1 MLVGPPGVGKGTA
14 VHPAHWFIKD
24 FKPVLSNYLSDRI
37 TAPEIIK
44 RLDDGF
50 QTQSVQ
56 NGAIV
61 VTKEATAII
70 MAMELS
76 TFLSSSDW
84 MTSFLC
90 QTWDQNE
97 FEYGT
102 KNKGSNVIK
111 DMCISLIGACV
122 PDFIRRINGHVNS
135 SDAINGGFT
144 ARTIFVFANEKS
156 KDLPWP
162 MALRNTTNGPELI
175 KKLREDLTQIASL
188 RGEFRMEPDA
198 RHEWDTFYKSIRH
211 KDEDSDVIRHFKS
224 RQNVHVLKVAMCLSA
239 ATNDSLIIDRW
250 CLRTAIALVQGV
262 LNTLDVTFR
271 GVGESSL
278 SEATAKVQTYIER
291 KGSTSRRELVRD
303 NHRHATVE
311 DLDRILNTLCQI
323 GIVNAYTRG
332 GTQFYDHIKTG
343 KVGP

>member
-1 MLVGPPGVGKGTA
+1 
-14 VHPAHWFIKD
+14 
-24 FKPVLSNYLSDRI
+24 
-37 TAPEIIK
+37 
-44 RLDDGF
+44 
-50 QTQSVQ
+50 
-56 NGAIV
+56 
-61 VTKEATAII
+61 
-70 MAMELS
+70 
-76 TFLSSSDW
+76 
-84 MTSFLC
+84 
-90 QTWDQNE
+90 
-97 FEYGT
+97 
-102 KNKGSNVIK
+102 
-111 DMCISLIGACV
+111 
-122 PDFIRRINGHVNS
+122 
-135 SDAINGGFT
+135 
-144 ARTIFVFANEKS
+144 
-156 KDLPWP
+156 
-162 MALRNTTNGPELI
+162 
-175 KKLREDLTQIASL
+175 
-188 RGEFRMEPDA
+188 MEPDA